1 METSGVNKGTGD
13 LFTLAER
20 WQCLLEQL
28 SRGVNKSPVRLFTPE
43 KKEDIMRNVELTIE
57 GMHCMK
63 CVAKTKA
70 ALEAV
75 PGVRNVEVSLEEGK
89 ATLEAGMVANNAK
102 LIAAVEGAGFKA
114 AVADP
119 ANHAGGGAF

>member
-1 METSGVNKGTGD
+1 MRVK
-13 LFTLAER
+13 LER
-20 WQCLLEQL
+20 EDARMDDHELRKHLLGSKKTE
-28 SRGVNKSPVRLFTPE
+28 RIIFAATPE
-43 KKEDIMRNVELTIE
+43 
-57 GMHCMK
+57 
-63 CVAKTKA
+63 TKA

>member
-1 METSGVNKGTGD
+1 MWKLDN
-13 LFTLAER
+13 LAHWGEYP
-20 WQCLLEQL
+20 
-28 SRGVNKSPVRLFTPE
+28 PVSPE
-43 KKEDIMRNVELTIE
+43 KKEDIMRNVELKVE

-75 PGVRNVEVSLEEGK
+75 PGVRNVEVSLEDGK
-89 ATLEAGMVANNAK
+89 ATLEAGMLANDAK
-102 LIAAVEGAGFKA
+102 LIAAVDGAGFKA
-114 AVADP
+114 MVVNP

>member
-1 METSGVNKGTGD
+1 M
-13 LFTLAER
+13 
-20 WQCLLEQL
+20 
-28 SRGVNKSPVRLFTPE
+28 
-43 KKEDIMRNVELTIE
+43 KEDIMRNVELKVE
-57 GMHCMK
+57 GMHCPK

-89 ATLEAGMVANNAK
+89 ATLEAGMVASNAK

-114 AVADP
+114 TVSDP

>member
-1 METSGVNKGTGD
+1 M
-13 LFTLAER
+13 
-20 WQCLLEQL
+20 
-28 SRGVNKSPVRLFTPE
+28 E
-43 KKEDIMRNVELTIE
+43 KKLNVE
-57 GMHCMK
+57 GMMCEH
-63 CVAKTKA
+63 CVAHVTKA
-70 ALEAV
+70 LEGV
-75 PGVRNVEVSLEEGK
+75 PGVSSVKVSLEEGR

>member
-1 METSGVNKGTGD
+1 
-13 LFTLAER
+13 
-20 WQCLLEQL
+20 
-28 SRGVNKSPVRLFTPE
+28 
-43 KKEDIMRNVELTIE
+43 MRNVELKVE

-75 PGVRNVEVSLEEGK
+75 PGVRNVEVSLEDGK
-89 ATLEAGMVANNAK
+89 ATLEAGMLANDAK
-102 LIAAVEGAGFKA
+102 LIAAVDGAGFKA
-114 AVADP
+114 TVVNP